1 MIKVFI
7 PFLNQYQ
14 QAREIRVL
22 EDLLK
27 QMRHRFHD
35 AQDKRDSLADRVH
48 LAYGRAQQAQEKVEE
63 LERKLK
69 SAERL
74 SRRVMEANKELSEQ
88 LKDVVAERDRYV
100 QEAQA
105 KKPLTEDM
113 VSLMSLVNTLKNAH
127 TTAQRV
133 PTQRN
138 HEQFVMAATN
148 VALQAKKV

>member
-7 PFLNQYQ
+7 PFLNQYR

-35 AQDKRDSLADRVH
+35 AQDERDSLADRVRSTYAR
-48 LAYGRAQQAQEKVEE
+48 LEDKRIQLED

-100 QEAQA
+100 KEAQA

-113 VSLMSLVNTLKNAH
+113 VSLMALINTLKNAH